1 MKMAKSKFN
10 SIKVNGQ
17 GFTLVELLVVISI
30 IATLLAVLMPALNKA
45 REQAKKVVCT
55 SNIKNI
61 GLGTSFYTSDNDGYY
76 PAIAKGWSFSW
87 YGVLAPY
94 INADPKNLKATK
106 GKGGRNVFVCPSS
119 NHPLRT
125 DYMDYAAAQGRTLTT
140 GYGIIGINYSDGR
153 KPTVSRRIT
162 QIKRQ
167 GSIVVWVVEGENKSG
182 TDGLVRADAFIWN
195 NVTSREWPLQF
206 GNRHN
211 GKGNNAVFVDCH
223 VEYRK
228 YNEYVARDFYVY

>member
-1 MKMAKSKFN
+1 MKMAKSKIN
-10 SIKVNGQ
+10 SIKFNVQ

-30 IATLLAVLMPALNKA
+30 IATLLAVLMPALSKA
-45 REQAKKVVCT
+45 REQAKKTVCM

-61 GLGTSFYTSDNDGYY
+61 GMGTAFYTSDNEGYF

-119 NHPLRT
+119 SHPLRT

-140 GYGIIGINYSDGR
+140 GYGIIGINYNDGR
-153 KPTVSRRIT
+153 KPTVSRKLLDIR
-162 QIKRQ
+162 K
-167 GSIVVWVVEGENKSG
+167 SHSVVVWVVEGENTSG
-182 TDGLVRADAFIWN
+182 TNGLVRADAFIWN
-195 NVTSREWPLQF
+195 NVTSSQWPLQF

-211 GKGNNAVFVDCH
+211 GKGNNAVYVDGH
-223 VEYRK
+223 VGYRK